1 MFEAF
6 GKLSREVECPK
17 IIAWAKRCMQ
27 KESVAKSLPDQ
38 KKVYEYVLQAVG
50 LG

>member
-6 GKLSREVECPK
+6 GKLSMEVECPK

-38 KKVYEYVLQAVG
+38 KEVCEFVVQLLG